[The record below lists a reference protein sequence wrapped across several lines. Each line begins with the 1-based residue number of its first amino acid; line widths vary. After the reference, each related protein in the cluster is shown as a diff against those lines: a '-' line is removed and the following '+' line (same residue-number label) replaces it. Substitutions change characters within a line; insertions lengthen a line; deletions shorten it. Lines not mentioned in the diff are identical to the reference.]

1 MKFDQQTIKNTIIL
15 LRVPF
20 SIYLMPVYFFALS
33 QTKEVDWVNA
43 LIVFLVLHLLVYPA
57 SNGYN
62 SYMDRDTESI
72 GGIEKPP
79 LPSNL
84 LFWCTLTM
92 DFLAVNISLF
102 FLNSTFTV
110 LMVAYILMSRAYSY
124 KGIRL
129 KKYPIPGFLTVFI
142 FQGFVTYWMV
152 NEGISASE
160 DSFFQSHQIY
170 AALATSFMIGGAYPM
185 SQIYQ
190 HKQDA
195 ESGDQSISMML
206 GIKGTFYFGMILFGI
221 AGGLLFYYFEILQQ
235 GSFITYILFL
245 LPLLIWFQVWM
256 IKTFK
261 DEKEA
266 SFHNLMRMNNI
277 SALCM
282 NFCYI
287 FFAFQNHL
295 DFSWF

>member
-1 MKFDQQTIKNTIIL
+1 MKFDQQTIKNTFIL
-15 LRVPF
+15 LRIPF
-20 SIYLMPVYFFALS
+20 SIYLMPVYFFAVS
-33 QTKEVDWVNA
+33 QTEEINWTNA
-43 LIVFLVLHLLVYPA
+43 SIVFLILHLLVYPA

-84 LFWCTLTM
+84 LFWFTLAM
-92 DFLAVNISLF
+92 DFMAVNISLF
-102 FLNSTFTV
+102 LLNTKFTI

-142 FQGFVTYWMV
+142 FQGFVTFWMV
-152 NEGISASE
+152 SEGISTTAF
-160 DSFFQSHQIY
+160 DFFSTDLIY
-170 AALATSFMIGGAYPM
+170 PAIATSFMIGGAYPM

-195 ESGDQSISMML
+195 ESGDQSISMLL
-206 GIKGTFYFGMILFGI
+206 GIKGTFYFGMVLFGI

-235 GSFITYILFL
+235 GSFLTYILFL
-245 LPLLIWFQVWM
+245 LPLLLWFQIWM
-256 IKTFK
+256 IRTFK
-261 DEKEA
+261 DENEA

-277 SALCM
+277 SAFCM

-287 FFAFQNHL
+287 FFAIQNHL
-295 DFSWF
+295 DFSLF